1 MDRVKDQQQ
10 RQLFKQ
16 STWPEFEGYFI
27 LFPHQ
32 LSSEA
37 GELPGELSSILHVI
51 GQIFPS
57 HQKVWVR
64 SKSLLDSG
72 RGSFTL
78 SSRISGGRRS
88 RKNGSESSGT
98 LGGQHW
104 KKRHHKVTSQRQF
117 NLKTE
122 VGRHDK
128 LDMQL
133 IPLKLLV
140 PHERKEFATNLLKNM
155 NPKDTQ

>member
-27 LFPHQ
+27 LLPHQ

-64 SKSLLDSG
+64 SKSLLDSS

-122 VGRHDK
+122 PSLHSIVQPQMKRSD
-128 LDMQL
+128 QL
-133 IPLKLLV
+133 RSIL
-140 PHERKEFATNLLKNM
+140 H
-155 NPKDTQ
+155 

>member
-1 MDRVKDQQQ
+1 MCFVIRNISAILKDYVVTFHLEMDRVKDQQQ

-122 VGRHDK
+122 IMGELAVYV
-128 LDMQL
+128 
-133 IPLKLLV
+133 LL
-140 PHERKEFATNLLKNM
+140 
-155 NPKDTQ
+155 